1 MFVSFCLIAK
11 YPWVLNKLSLNCG
24 IGPGSPFGA
33 KPFPKPMMTWHHLCK
48 YATTT
53 TIRTTT
59 KSRKAN
65 DINIYF
71 YTNSCHLQ
79 RPHILNVHL
88 SIDNAHVFSGST
100 VNPGARTGH
109 HSDIV
114 TPLAHGCER
123 CDWSTFLGAVPSLK
137 PHGEKC
143 IFQQVFF
150 SFYAYWHGIIFK
162 ITEMYWAVF
171 VLLVCKVL

>member
-11 YPWVLNKLSLNCG
+11 YPWVLSKLSLNCG
-24 IGPGSPFGA
+24 IGPSSPFGA

-53 TIRTTT
+53 TTAT

-71 YTNSCHLQ
+71 YTNICHLQ

-88 SIDNAHVFSGST
+88 SIDNAHVFSGWLYGKPWRPHRPPLRHCDAAGPWLRALWL
-100 VNPGARTGH
+100 VN
-109 HSDIV
+109 
-114 TPLAHGCER
+114 
-123 CDWSTFLGAVPSLK
+123 FFGAVPSLK

-143 IFQQVFF
+143 IFRQVFF

>member
-24 IGPGSPFGA
+24 IGPGSSFGA

-53 TIRTTT
+53 TTT

-71 YTNSCHLQ
+71 YTNICHLQ

-88 SIDNAHVFSGST
+88 SIDNAHVFSGCT

-123 CDWSTFLGAVPSLK
+123 CDWSTFWGQCLLWNRTERNVFFDK
-137 PHGEKC
+137 
-143 IFQQVFF
+143 FF

-162 ITEMYWAVF
+162 MTEMYWAVF

>member
-1 MFVSFCLIAK
+1 MFVSFCLIAT
-11 YPWVLNKLSLNCG
+11 YPWVLNKLFLNCG

-33 KPFPKPMMTWHHLCK
+33 KPFPKPIMTWHHLCK

-53 TIRTTT
+53 TTT

-65 DINIYF
+65 DINICF
-71 YTNSCHLQ
+71 YTNICQLQ

-88 SIDNAHVFSGST
+88 SIDNAHVFSGCT

-123 CDWSTFLGAVPSLK
+123 CDWSTFGGSA
-137 PHGEKC
+137 
-143 IFQQVFF
+143 F
-150 SFYAYWHGIIFK
+150 SETARR
-162 ITEMYWAVF
+162 EMYFSTSFFFFLRILTWNYF
-171 VLLVCKVL
+171 

>member
-33 KPFPKPMMTWHHLCK
+33 KPFPKPMMTWYHLCK

-53 TIRTTT
+53 TRRTTT

-88 SIDNAHVFSGST
+88 SIDNAHVFSGCT
-100 VNPGARTGH
+100 VNLAPAQATTQTLWRRWPMVASVVIGQLFWGSAFSETARRN
-109 HSDIV
+109 V
-114 TPLAHGCER
+114 
-123 CDWSTFLGAVPSLK
+123 FFNK
-137 PHGEKC
+137 
-143 IFQQVFF
+143 FFF

>member
-53 TIRTTT
+53 TTTT

-71 YTNSCHLQ
+71 YTNICHLQ
-79 RPHILNVHL
+79 RPHISNVHL
-88 SIDNAHVFSGST
+88 SIDNAHVFSGCT

-123 CDWSTFLGAVPSLK
+123 CDWSTFWGQCLLWNRT
-137 PHGEKC
+137 ERN
-143 IFQQVFF
+143 VFF
-150 SFYAYWHGIIFK
+150 DKFFFLFFVYWHGIIFK